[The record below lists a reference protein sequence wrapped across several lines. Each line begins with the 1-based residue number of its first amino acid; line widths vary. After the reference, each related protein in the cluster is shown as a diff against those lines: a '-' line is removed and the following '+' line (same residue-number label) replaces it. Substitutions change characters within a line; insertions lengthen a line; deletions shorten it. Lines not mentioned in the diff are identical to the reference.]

1 MCHCNTSVLTMYT
14 SIKDDPNIA
23 LQKTFVLKI
32 PHNPS
37 CKQIR
42 LFVCTSRVQCPD
54 LSSLF
59 TVFVKILIL
68 LMAAQFILKPKGTLN
83 TTYVNFIFQIMFW
96 FQGEAKTI
104 NI

>member
-1 MCHCNTSVLTMYT
+1 MDT

-42 LFVCTSRVQCPD
+42 LFVCTSHVQCPH

-59 TVFVKILIL
+59 TAFVKILIL

-83 TTYVNFIFQIMFW
+83 TIYVNFIFQIMFW
-96 FQGEAKTI
+96 FQGEVKTI
-104 NI
+104 YIKDSGILT